1 MKINTEAEH
10 KDAVDRLKQLSAK
23 GSTSSHEL
31 AVVQELRRDI
41 SVYEKVK
48 EISSQLQPIKSL
60 MPAFHKLKII
70 PLMEE
75 ENPYIL
81 IPVADR
87 KHKNI
92 GVIVEVGPG
101 TPEDP
106 MQFKKGQQVLFPIAG
121 NLKHTENGIDYFF
134 INQFDIIAYS
144 DEEMDTSK

>member
-1 MKINTEAEH
+1 MKINNDAEL
-10 KDAVDRLKQLSAK
+10 KDAIERLKQLSAK
-23 GSTSSHEL
+23 GSTSSHEIAL
-31 AVVQELRRDI
+31 IQELRNDI
-41 SVYEKVK
+41 SIYEKVK
-48 EISSQLQPIKSL
+48 EIYSQTQPIKSL
-60 MPAFHKLKII
+60 KPAFHKLKII

-75 ENPYIL
+75 ANPSIL

-106 MQFKKGQQVLFPIAG
+106 MQFKAGQQVLFPIAG
-121 NLKHTENGIDYFF
+121 NLKHTENGIEYFF

-144 DEEMDTSK
+144 DEEVEASK